1 MVESRNEGLIAH
13 LPFEGDGVEVGH
25 RLIAT
30 KQLIRHVKADIRDL
44 NLYSPRMFDPTQPL
58 DDQLPAEDSRSDGSP
73 RRSPRRSPGSD
84 APSGGRSR
92 GMHPTGGQR
101 LAMMD
106 EEQA

>member
-1 MVESRNEGLIAH
+1 MHTHSR
-13 LPFEGDGVEVGH
+13 GDRVEVRH
-25 RLIAT
+25 R
-30 KQLIRHVKADIRDL
+30 LIRHVRLSLKADTCIRNVDL
-44 NLYSPRMFDPTQPL
+44 RMFDPTQPL
-58 DDQLPAEDSRSDGSP
+58 DDQLPVEDSRSDGSP